1 MKGEISW
8 VANDKQNTKKLPK
21 THTHTMV
28 PSSSCSS
35 SSTNPSL
42 KLKIP
47 STRGGKLTINI
58 KSPTSEMYTE
68 VKEADKVKDLEKLI
82 KKSWGD
88 NDDNDY
94 HMILYHKSIIL
105 KSDHFLSSYNL
116 RDGSVIRV
124 SILAEPPHP
133 HDQKSSCETK
143 KNAKFQHETSS
154 SSSNSNGE
162 NGCGNIVYHM
172 AKMFSQFCSS
182 IFSSH

>member
-1 MKGEISW
+1 
-8 VANDKQNTKKLPK
+8 
-21 THTHTMV
+21 MV

-133 HDQKSSCETK
+133 LDQWLWYDLGL
-143 KNAKFQHETSS
+143 NFVI
-154 SSSNSNGE
+154 
-162 NGCGNIVYHM
+162 GNLHVKPR
-172 AKMFSQFCSS
+172 KMPNFNMKQAAAAATPMVKMVVAT
-182 IFSSH
+182 